1 MFIDRNEAWADLHR
15 EAEEIARQ
23 QASKGLPLPV
33 EMFGD
38 IRPQLTSRCLIKG
51 LLMAGSAMV
60 IFGLPGSAKSFLA
73 VDMGTH
79 VASERE
85 WFSRRVTGGGVVYI
99 AAEGQAG
106 LRARLE
112 ASRLTHGFQDIP
124 FALIPVAV
132 DLLDPTAD
140 TAKVRTVLDHL
151 AATWNGIVLVII
163 DTLAATFGGGD
174 ENGSDMAA
182 YVANVERL
190 CAPYGCARIIV
201 AHAPL
206 NSDAKRPRGHGS
218 LWGAADTVLHVT
230 GDRDAPAR
238 RIHVLKQKDDD
249 PGPDIL
255 FKLKQVEIGT
265 DEDGDPVTSCVIE
278 QTDLDVVAAPGRRLS
293 GNEKIVVA
301 ALERALVGRGV
312 SPPPIIPDSVL
323 NRARTN
329 KVVNVSEWL
338 SEAVS
343 ALRKPDTDPDTPR
356 RTFDRARIKL
366 QASETVGIWEEWA
379 WLNF

>member
-1 MFIDRNEAWADLHR
+1 MFIDRGKAWAKLHR
-15 EAEEIARQ
+15 EAEEIAHQ

-33 EMFGD
+33 ELFGD
-38 IRPQLTSRCLIKG
+38 IRPQLTGRSLIKG

-79 VASERE
+79 VAAERD
-85 WFSRRVTGGGVVYI
+85 WFGRRVTGGGVVYI

-112 ASRLTHGFQDIP
+112 AWRLEHGAQDIP
-124 FALIPVAV
+124 FALIPAGV
-132 DLLDPTAD
+132 DLLDPAAD
-140 TAKVRTVLDHL
+140 MAKVRTVLDHL
-151 AATWNGIVLVII
+151 AAAWNGIVLVII

-255 FKLKQVEIGT
+255 FRLKQVEIGT

-278 QTDLDVVAAPGRRLS
+278 ESDLDAAAAPGRKLA

-312 SPPPIIPDSVL
+312 SPPAIIPDSVL

-343 ALRKPDTDPDTPR
+343 ALRRPDTDPDTPR
-356 RTFDRARIKL
+356 RTFDRARTKL
-366 QASETVGIWEEWA
+366 QASETVGIWEDWA